1 MRSRTRVT
9 TLSLLAVIGFVLFGL
24 FVANHAL
31 EEEDETHATHDA
43 ELSAR
48 LLESYLSMHAA
59 VLASFHGMYTDM
71 PAGTEHARF
80 TALARSLTTHATGF
94 QQLWTAD
101 STGRVL
107 HDTVIARTPW
117 RARTGAPIAVGVDLD
132 TVGAFALGRTL
143 EQARARREL
152 RVSRGGTL
160 EDGRTLG
167 VVLVYPVVRGGRVL
181 GFAGGVVSETALFG
195 SIAAP
200 PRSARLGMELT
211 DEEGVLAARLHAA
224 GTPEAPIRNELNLRA
239 PDGTEWS
246 LAVRYDAPN
255 STLRRMLW
263 IVGVGVLLV
272 LTLAL
277 MHERRQSERIGERS
291 AELERLSAEL
301 LAANR
306 AKSEFLANISHELRT
321 PLNAIVGFAD
331 LLRDGVYGE
340 LAPRQVNPVQ
350 RIEASAT
357 HLRGLVDQILDLAKI
372 AAGRLE
378 VHVETIDLRPF
389 VIDVASEVE
398 SLLSEKGL
406 SLSLAVGATLPRVRT
421 DPSHLRQI
429 LVNLLGNAVK
439 YTDTGSVAVRARL
452 VRAGETLP
460 SRSGG
465 RLAPPVSPV
474 PREGTAWIALQVA
487 DTGRGVP
494 AEDRERIFEEFEQ
507 VNAGGRGDSARRGT
521 GLGLPISRRLARLLG
536 GDVTLDS
543 EAGVGSTFTLWLPVD
558 ETRTGREPRGERTP
572 SGEMAVGG

>member
-1 MRSRTRVT
+1 MGSRTRVT

-24 FVANHAL
+24 LVADRTL
-31 EEEDETHATHDA
+31 SREDRTHASHDA

-48 LLESYLSMHAA
+48 ILEGYLATRAA
-59 VLASFHGMYTDM
+59 VLASFHGMFTDAL
-71 PAGTEHARF
+71 PSADRGRF
-80 TALARSLTTHATGF
+80 AALASALTTQVSGF
-94 QQLWTAD
+94 QHVWIAD
-101 STGRVL
+101 SAGHVR
-107 HDTVIARTPW
+107 HDTLIAPPPGGTRRSPSPV
-117 RARTGAPIAVGVDLD
+117 AAGADLD
-132 TVGAFALGRTL
+132 DVAAFALGPTL
-143 EQARARREL
+143 ARARVTRRL
-152 RVSRGGTL
+152 QMSRAGLL
-160 EDGRTLG
+160 EDERTLG
-167 VVLVYPVVRGGRVL
+167 IVLVYPIVRDGQVL
-181 GFAGGVVSETALFG
+181 GFAGGTVSETALFG

-200 PRSARLGMELT
+200 PRSARLGMDLR
-211 DEEGVLAARLHAA
+211 DAGGVIARLPSPDSAR
-224 GTPEAPIRNELNLRA
+224 APIRDTLDVRA
-239 PDGTEWS
+239 PDGGQWT
-246 LAVRYDAPN
+246 LTVRYDAPN
-255 STLRRMLW
+255 SVLRRMLW
-263 IVGVGVLLV
+263 VVGLGVLLV

-277 MHERRQSERIGERS
+277 MHERRQSARIGERS

-398 SLLSEKGL
+398 SLLNEKGL
-406 SLSLAVGATLPRVRT
+406 QLSLAVGATLPRVRT

-439 YTDTGSVAVRARL
+439 YTDKGTVAVRARL
-452 VRAGETLP
+452 VRLGETLP
-460 SRSGG
+460 SRSGE
-465 RLAPPVSPV
+465 RLTPPTHPAPRDAGS
-474 PREGTAWIALQVA
+474 AWIALQVA

-494 AEDRERIFEEFEQ
+494 SADRERIFEEFEQ

-543 EAGVGSTFTLWLPVD
+543 EPGVGSTFILWLPVD
-558 ETRTGREPRGERTP
+558 ETRTGRDAMRAAAGQVV
-572 SGEMAVGG
+572 AGG